1 MHVRLLLFDI
11 HNLPSSFSC
20 NRVSVL
26 PGLSVVPPADLRK
39 QPSVQPIR
47 ISGDK
52 GTRQVLIMTHFFI
65 KRHYILLLLY
75 ISLFSFLHNA
85 IK

>member
-52 GTRQVLIMTHFFI
+52 GTRQVLIMTQFYKTTLYTYYYYFI
-65 KRHYILLLLY
+65 IF
-75 ISLFSFLHNA
+75 LFT
-85 IK
+85 